1 MMGKILIDY
10 GVRGKREIDVPD
22 SVAEIDI
29 SPRIRELGEWL
40 GEAIQGMNRRQ
51 EHVDALRR
59 AGWQRTADTERHF
72 NALAS
77 DVEHYKGSA
86 INTESDDFYDWIK
99 DPDVSKHLPA
109 DTRKVIKSP
118 AARISEMVAKLTNSD
133 PIEAAKSLI
142 KKLEISDPNLS
153 LGEDSSKDAGDPS
166 GLDHEYMKK
175 LLESPSSHKSK
186 GPTLLIESDAGKAKP
201 KSSSS
206 DESRRNDGEN
216 GKPDDLT
223 Y

>member
-1 MMGKILIDY
+1 MGKILIDY

-40 GEAIQGMNRRQ
+40 GEAIQGMNSRQ

-142 KKLEISDPNLS
+142 KKFALSDPNLS
-153 LGEDSSKDAGDPS
+153 PGEDSSKDVGDPS
-166 GLDHEYMKK
+166 GSDHERLKK
-175 LLESPSSHKSK
+175 LLESRSPDKIN
-186 GPTLLIESDAGKAKP
+186 GPTLLIGTDAAKPKP

-206 DESRRNDGEN
+206 DESQRNDNESDE
-216 GKPDDLT
+216 PDDLT